1 LCKQSNN
8 QNNQACKQPTKQQ
21 NFKPMEAELVNCM
34 SKVALSPQPFVL
46 LVVQSVNKVFTSKTY
61 NYTITY
67 SADNDVQPD
76 DLRIQCPGCLSFDC
90 NAELQSYHDGPYH
103 SVSSDCGEYFMHLEY
118 KGNVKLDQL
127 QEYEDPSMR
136 VDYAPE
142 VDESFGTVCHKYGVQ
157 RAFKVKLLQVC
168 GVVPSKVFRNYECN
182 ETMTADQVLERVF
195 DKSSKQ
201 LQKAKLHAKKVGFY
215 DLPNYFVLPI
225 TPTYNLW
232 EHNWPGDPT
241 YHESYIQV
249 FFTNNTN
256 MCIWAD

>member
-1 LCKQSNN
+1 
-8 QNNQACKQPTKQQ
+8 
-21 NFKPMEAELVNCM
+21 MEAELVNCM